1 RAKRVAQQ
9 ICDHMEEFRFLHDGR
24 RFRIG
29 TSIGLVNFSAQWPGV
44 EAILQAADTSC
55 YAAKEAGRNRVHEWY
70 DTDLELR
77 ARHGQMQWTNRI

>member
-1 RAKRVAQQ
+1 
-9 ICDHMEEFRFLHDGR
+9 

-77 ARHGQMQWTNRI
+77 ARHGQMQWTNRIEQALDEDGFVLYAQRIEAL